1 MPQISDSKNTIPL
14 GYDTD
19 KSIANSD
26 YLFEFVSLMVH
37 DLQGPVASM
46 KTLVK
51 LLETSRYDPSSK
63 LHKELA
69 ASAYN
74 ALQRSESIIH
84 DLIDVARANKIGLPY
99 YPDKYD
105 LNDIILNSIDVIS
118 GSALDYNISLVK
130 ILSKDKIIVTVDR
143 NLLSRVMDNLLFN
156 ALKHSSG
163 GSSVYI
169 ATEVYGD
176 DIMVNVR
183 DEGTGFGGINPDDLF
198 DKYRQVA
205 LRSEGKFR
213 GAGLGLHFCRLA
225 INAMGGNIWAKN
237 NPDRGA
243 SFGFALKITKG

>member
-1 MPQISDSKNTIPL
+1 MPQIKELKNTIPL

-19 KSIANSD
+19 KAMANSD

-37 DLQGPVASM
+37 DLQAPVASM

-51 LLETSRYDPSSK
+51 LLETNRYDSSNK

-69 ASAYN
+69 VSAYH

-84 DLIDVARANKIGLPY
+84 DLIDTAKAKNIGLPY

-105 LNDIILNSIDVIS
+105 LNDIISNSIDVIS
-118 GSALDYNISLVK
+118 GSARDYGISLVK
-130 ILSKDKIIVTVDR
+130 ILSEDKIVVTVDR

-163 GSSVYI
+163 GATVYI
-169 ATEVYGD
+169 TTEVDGD
-176 DIMVNVR
+176 DIRVNVR
-183 DEGTGFGGINPDDLF
+183 DEGTGFGSINPDDLF